1 MKKHT
6 LFILLLLA
14 LLCLP
19 ACSPNSEEESS
30 MPSIAI
36 QVGDQTFTATLQDN
50 ATAHA
55 LLEQL
60 PMTVTMSEL
69 NGNEKYC
76 YLDQS
81 LPTQSVRPK
90 DIHTGDLMLF
100 GSDCLVLFYQDFS
113 SGYSYT
119 PLGQVNDPAGLSA
132 ALGRGNVQVSFRLA

>member
-1 MKKHT
+1 
-6 LFILLLLA
+6 
-14 LLCLP
+14 
-19 ACSPNSEEESS
+19 